1 MFISNICFD
10 GIEHVIE
17 VDLDRHVNPVKNIV
31 IVHVVHVIEMNITV
45 VKITMENIVEII
57 DDDENGFFPTKKE
70 TTYADLV
77 SCSLRKLFCI
87 DLFETFVFRH
97 RCVYV

>member
-45 VKITMENIVEII
+45 VKITMENIVGII
-57 DDDENGFFPTKKE
+57 DDDENGFFPYKKRNNICG
-70 TTYADLV
+70 
-77 SCSLRKLFCI
+77 SGKLFI
-87 DLFETFVFRH
+87 EKTFL
-97 RCVYV
+97 Y